1 MPAFAAGRHRMSA
14 DPRRLEL
21 DHRDEAIAVIAVP
34 ALGPGLLLG
43 TERGERAIAALR
55 ERHGQA
61 RGTVA
66 VRWADGVRD
75 TLDSVDLAPR
85 HIPAAEIPGQAN
97 DCRRQCAEL
106 LLGRGVPREAHHYLI
121 AGLGLGG
128 VKLFLQF
135 RAPDHSQRLSD

>member
-1 MPAFAAGRHRMSA
+1 MPALAAGRHRMSA

-43 TERGERAIAALR
+43 TERGERAVAAFG
-55 ERHGQA
+55 EWDGQA
-61 RGTVA
+61 RRAVA
-66 VRWADGVRD
+66 VRRTDGVRD
-75 TLDSVDLAPR
+75 ALDAVDLTPR
-85 HIPAAEIPGQAN
+85 HVPAAEILGQAN
-97 DCRRQCAEL
+97 DCRRQCADL